1 MWGPEAGPIEL
12 LVRCGIG
19 YHRAP
24 MTKVLAAAEGFAG
37 VPAKRLKSL
46 ANRIGKVK
54 YGYKITEEIVKL
66 VGDAETPQ
74 AVMRHLVTAG
84 HLDPMPSGA
93 ALSYLAR
100 CAPDAAVADA
110 VAEALARRDEAGGG
124 VLLRTS
130 SLDWM
135 AGWPAELD
143 ELVYRARAASP
154 AAFRERSHRYTAA
167 TRRGIAFV
175 TRRRGESVDPAAVG
189 EVLTE
194 LARAQATGY
203 GVAGNSDCPFLDDDG
218 REVAHSVDRLPG
230 LRVLALR
237 IGPAA
242 QWDRALLEATRRNEW
257 GLIANVTD
265 ALVQLPLDEL
275 TGLFARRSRMFGDD
289 HDAESVVAAV
299 MDRRDDP
306 PEALLGELAHPPEHP
321 EDAARLRTVYAAAA
335 ERRRGLV
342 GSA

>member
-1 MWGPEAGPIEL
+1 
-12 LVRCGIG
+12 
-19 YHRAP
+19 
-24 MTKVLAAAEGFAG
+24 MTKSTVPTEEGFAG
-37 VPAKRLKSL
+37 VPAKRLRSL

-54 YGYKITEEIVKL
+54 HGYKISEEIAKL

-84 HLDPMPSGA
+84 YLDPMPSGA

-135 AGWPAELD
+135 AGWPEELD
-143 ELVYRARAASP
+143 ELVYRAWAASP
-154 AAFRERSHRYTAA
+154 AAFKERSHRYAAA
-167 TRRGIAFV
+167 TRRGLAFV
-175 TRRRGESVDPAAVG
+175 ARRRGEDVDPAAAG

-203 GVAGNSDCPFLDDDG
+203 GVSGNSDCPFVGDDG
-218 REVAHSVDRLPG
+218 AEVAHSVDRLPG

-237 IGPAA
+237 IGPAEE
-242 QWDRALLEATRRNEW
+242 WDRALLEATRRNEW
-257 GLIANVTD
+257 GLIANVAS
-265 ALVQLPLDEL
+265 ALEQLPLDEL
-275 TGLFARRSRMFGDD
+275 TGLFASRSRMFGDD
-289 HDAESVVAAV
+289 HDAESIVAEI
-299 MDRRDDP
+299 MDRRADP
-306 PEALLGELAHPPEHP
+306 PEALLGELARSPEYP
-321 EDAARLRTVYAAAA
+321 EDAARLRAVYAAAA
-335 ERRRGLV
+335 ERRRG
-342 GSA
+342 